1 MCLLSIKAARVVVV
15 SDCLERRV
23 AFTPGLVYLTVCV
36 HVCGVQRGFVPLAL
50 TDSLIYLNPLLR
62 ACICWTALL
71 CFPPLLAM
79 EFWKLLLFLFRCL
92 SRFRLLEDIDAAS

>member
-1 MCLLSIKAARVVVV
+1 MCLLSLKAARVVVV
-15 SDCLERRV
+15 SVCLERRV

-62 ACICWTALL
+62 ACILLDSFAL
-71 CFPPLLAM
+71 FPSLVCYGVLEAFVVSFPLS
-79 EFWKLLLFLFRCL
+79 FSF
-92 SRFRLLEDIDAAS
+92 SPS